1 MNWTHTV
8 VTRWSHAAAIY
19 SYYTVS
25 LCGHYWVGPNW
36 DPTPTHQDQ
45 HCGSLDTG
53 TPDLNSNSQRRTE
66 AVSCGSELEL

>member
-19 SYYTVS
+19 SYLS

-36 DPTPTHQDQ
+36 DPTHPKTNQ
-45 HCGSLDTG
+45 HCGFLDTALG
-53 TPDLNSNSQRRTE
+53 HLNSNSQRRTE